1 LATNIAYAI
10 PFKKATTMENIEQG
24 TPEWFAMRLG
34 KVTASRV
41 ADVMAVGKSGEAAT
55 RRNYRIQLVCERL
68 TGMKDEGF
76 TNHHVERGITLE
88 PVARSLYE
96 TLTSVFVNEI
106 AFVNHPTIEMAGA
119 SPDGLVGDDGLI
131 EIKCPTAANHVE
143 TVLSGKSPA
152 KYYHQMQWQLACT
165 GRKWNDF
172 VSYCPDVGD
181 NLALY
186 VYRVERDDAYIAE
199 LESEVIKFLTETETL
214 TQQLKGIKN
223 GGSI

>member
-1 LATNIAYAI
+1 MDEIQ
-10 PFKKATTMENIEQG
+10 QG

-41 ADVMAVGKSGEAAT
+41 ADVMATGKSGEAAT

-76 TNHHVERGITLE
+76 TNHHMERGTMLE

-96 TLTSVFVNEI
+96 SLKGEFVDEV
-106 AFVNHPTIEMAGA
+106 AFCNHPTIEMAGA
-119 SPDGLVGDDGLI
+119 SPDGMVGSEGLI

-165 GRKWNDF
+165 NRKWVDF

-186 VYRVERDDAYIAE
+186 VYRVNRDDAYIAD
-199 LESEVIKFLTETETL
+199 LESEVIKFLNETETL

>member
-1 LATNIAYAI
+1 METLAD
-10 PFKKATTMENIEQG
+10 IEQG
-24 TPEWFAMRLG
+24 SLAWQQLRIG
-34 KVTASRV
+34 RVTASRV
-41 ADVMAVGKSGEAAT
+41 ADVMATGKSGEAAT

-68 TGMKDEGF
+68 TGTKDEGF
-76 TNHHVERGITLE
+76 TNHHMERGTMLE

-96 TLTSVFVNEI
+96 AMSGVFVTEI

-119 SPDGLVGDDGLI
+119 SPDGLVGSDGLI

-165 GRKWNDF
+165 GRKWVDF
-172 VSYCPDVGD
+172 VSYCPEVGD
-181 NLALY
+181 DLALY
-186 VYRVERDDAYIAE
+186 IYRVNRDDAYIAE

-223 GGSI
+223 GSR